1 MTPKVID
8 TTKQAFKTY
17 DDLIELLYML
27 DKRIEQRY
35 PNSDISI
42 KIEAVGGFALLYHG
56 LRIEDPTSR
65 DIDLYNELSSWV
77 WKLAYDID
85 PTNWLNDGPNILI
98 DQLSPSVKESMIF
111 QKDTRYHF
119 PYDHLQL
126 WIATIDSVLGMK
138 LDALRRQ
145 AEDGKNLLN
154 IMRIQDPSDV
164 KEILNLFNI
173 HSKERLF
180 EEYPGLQIFDARL
193 YIPPEY
199 IKTSDVVNIFELF
212 ELFD

>member
-1 MTPKVID
+1 MAPQTID
-8 TTKQAFKTY
+8 TTKQVFKTY
-17 DDLIELLYML
+17 DDLIELLYIL

-35 PNSDISI
+35 PGSDITI

-56 LRIEDPTSR
+56 LRIEDPASR

-85 PTNWLNDGPNILI
+85 PTNWLNDGPNILV
-98 DQLSPSVKESMIF
+98 DQLSPSVKESMVF
-111 QKDTRYHF
+111 QKDTRYQF

-126 WIATIDSVLGMK
+126 WIATLESVLGMK

-154 IMRIQDPSDV
+154 IKRTQDPSDV
-164 KEILNLFNI
+164 KEILGLFNI
-173 HSKERLF
+173 HTTERLF
-180 EEYPGLQIFDARL
+180 DEYPGLKVFDARL
-193 YIPPEY
+193 YSPPEY
-199 IKTSDVVNIFELF
+199 IKTSGAVNIFELF